1 MLAPLQFLHLAHDGW
16 YLRVEHS
23 TPTFIADGMGRLEI
37 AAKTWLKKGETI
49 RVCGTIC
56 AFHHPKIGALE
67 VVPFDRFGYRLDPKT
82 GLLVMDHARQIPR
95 YASLDAVCLNEKARA
110 IARFAIGE
118 TKTKG
123 MSESSFV
130 F

>member
-37 AAKTWLKKGETI
+37 AGKTWLKKGETI

-82 GLLVMDHARQIPR
+82 GLLVIDHTRQNLR
-95 YASLDAVCLNEKARA
+95 YASLEAFCLNEKARA
-110 IARFAIGE
+110 IARSTIGE
-118 TKTKG
+118 TKEKKKI
-123 MSESSFV
+123 ESCFV